1 MKKENRLAYF
11 IVAAIFCVIYAVAM
25 TVAGLHAPIWV
36 SLIFGVVAALVSHL
50 IVNRSKSNKPRV
62 LFCDLDG
69 TLIKTKSGEIFHED
83 GNDWMFRPKV
93 IESIRN
99 YAPTAIHIISNQGGI
114 DAGFVNHHDFINMM
128 LHITTVMKDDLGT
141 PVTFDYCQSND
152 PDNPYRKPNPGMIT
166 QYLHDKSVST
176 RHCLMIGDASGLP
189 GQFSDSDL
197 RCAENSHIKYQDVD
211 DFVRQ
216 YNPGY
221 R

>member
-36 SLIFGVVAALVSHL
+36 SIIFGVVAALVSHL

-69 TLIKTKSGEIFHED
+69 TLINTNSGKTFPE
-83 GNDWMFRPKV
+83 NCADWDWRIEV
-93 IESIRN
+93 IEAIRL

-114 DAGFVNHHDFINMM
+114 EKGFVNHHDFINMM
-128 LHITTVMKDDLGT
+128 LHITTVMKDELGT
-141 PVTFDYCQSND
+141 PVTFDYCQYND

-166 QYLHDKSVST
+166 QYLHDKSVSA

-197 RCAENSHIKYQDVD
+197 RCAENAHIKYLDVD

-216 YNPGY
+216 YCPL
-221 R
+221 